1 MIIISQDGYEQ
12 INFDNVKRLI
22 LDDSYISGT
31 NIFVEFTDGTTSTMP
46 TFKEATEAQAQGL
59 EDLRSVL
66 DYRGNLREAPQ
77 DKKEPPCWMQERQC
91 KKISIYYSTK
101 VVI

>member
-1 MIIISQDGYEQ
+1 M
-12 INFDNVKRLI
+12 I

-31 NIFVEFTDGTTSTMP
+31 NIFVEFTDGTTSTIG
-46 TFKEATEAQAQGL
+46 TFKEAEYGKEVFQ
-59 EDLRSVL
+59 DLLL
-66 DYRGNLREAPQ
+66 DYRGNSVIEVPQ

-101 VVI
+101 EHDYTIVLNGRKYK

>member
-31 NIFVEFTDGTTSTMP
+31 NIFVEFTDGTTSTIG
-46 TFKEATEAQAQGL
+46 TFKEAEYGKEVFQ
-59 EDLRSVL
+59 DLLL
-66 DYRGNLREAPQ
+66 DYRGNSVIEVPQ
-77 DKKEPPCWMQERQC
+77 DKKNRPVGCRSGNV
-91 KKISIYYSTK
+91 KNINLL
-101 VVI
+101 